1 MKLVH
6 FRETGDTTYPVGE
19 TFRYNVGYIKQAANS
34 IDEVSEEGK
43 PIALVCRGTSGTI
56 IAGGVGYILSKKYC
70 RIVSI
75 IVSRK
80 CEEHHDIDMAGASM
94 AKQNDAVV
102 VVIDD
107 LISGGSTLDK
117 ILSALDNTDL
127 RNSTYSVLCISN
139 FWDEA
144 RMEEWKKKNSFVYSN
159 LERFDTILCN
169 RRVTESTN
177 INL

>member
-19 TFRYNVGYIKQAANS
+19 TFRYNVGYI
-34 IDEVSEEGK
+34 
-43 PIALVCRGTSGTI
+43 
-56 IAGGVGYILSKKYC
+56 
-70 RIVSI
+70 
-75 IVSRK
+75 
-80 CEEHHDIDMAGASM
+80 
-94 AKQNDAVV
+94 
-102 VVIDD
+102 
-107 LISGGSTLDK
+107 K